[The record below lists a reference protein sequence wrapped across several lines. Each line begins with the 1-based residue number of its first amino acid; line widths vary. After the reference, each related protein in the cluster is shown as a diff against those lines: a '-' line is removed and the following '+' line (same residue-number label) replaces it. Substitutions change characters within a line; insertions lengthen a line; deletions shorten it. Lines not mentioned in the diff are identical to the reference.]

1 MAKES
6 TTIDVGEPSTITK
19 SSSHV
24 VVDQKK
30 KKGFVA
36 AAAGGGYKRGLA
48 IFDFLLRLAAIG
60 ITIGAS
66 SVMFTAEE
74 TLPSLL
80 SSCNSKP
87 ATMTFPHS
95 SSFRQ
100 LSRPFTSLL
109 HRIYCPS
116 TCGCTRLILLISDTV
131 VLTLT
136 TAAAAAAAAIVYL
149 AHNGNANTNWLPICQ
164 QFGDFCQA
172 TSTAVVAASIS
183 VVFFVL
189 LIESTTIE
197 VGEPSTVTKST
208 SHVVVDEKKKKGF
221 VAATAGGGYK
231 RGLAIF
237 DFLLRLAAIVT
248 TITASSVMYTAE
260 ETLPFFTQFLQFQA
274 GYDDF
279 ATFQFFV
286 IAIAMVASYLV
297 LSLPFSIVTIIRPL
311 AAAPRLILLISD
323 TVVVTLATSA
333 AAAAA
338 AIVYLAHNGNPN
350 TNWLPICQQFG
361 DFCQAVSSAVVASS
375 IAVVF
380 FIILIVISAIAL
392 KKH

>member
-6 TTIDVGEPSTITK
+6 TTIEVGEPSTVTK
-19 SSSHV
+19 STSHE
-24 VVDQKK
+24 K

-36 AAAGGGYKRGLA
+36 AAAGGGHKRGLA

-74 TLPSLL
+74 TLPFFTQFLQFQAGYDDF
-80 SSCNSKP
+80 P
-87 ATMTFPHS
+87 TFQFFVIAIAIVASYLVLALPFS
-95 SSFRQ
+95 IVTIV
-100 LSRPFTSLL
+100 RPLAVV
-109 HRIYCPS
+109 P
-116 TCGCTRLILLISDTV
+116 RLILLISDTV

-136 TAAAAAAAAIVYL
+136 TSAAAAAASIVYL

-164 QFGDFCQA
+164 QFGDFCQTA
-172 TSTAVVAASIS
+172 STAVVAASIS

-189 LIESTTIE
+189 LIRMAKESTTIDI
-197 VGEPSTVTKST
+197 GESSTVTKSR
-208 SHVVVDEKKKKGF
+208 SHVVVDEKKKKRF

-248 TITASSVMYTAE
+248 TITASS
-260 ETLPFFTQFLQFQA
+260 FQA
-274 GYDDF
+274 SYDDF

-286 IAIAMVASYLV
+286 IAIAIVASYLV
-297 LSLPFSIVTIIRPL
+297 LSLPFSIVTIVRPL
-311 AAAPRLILLISD
+311 ASLPRLILLISN
-323 TVVVTLATSA
+323 TVVVTLTTSA
-333 AAAAA
+333 TAATA

-361 DFCQAVSSAVVASS
+361 DFCQATSSAVVAASLG
-375 IAVVF
+375 IVF
-380 FIILIVISAIAL
+380 FLLLIVISAIAL
-392 KKH
+392 KRH